1 MSAPS
6 FLDCGWERVVWFT
19 RGLSIHPG
27 KEPALSTGCTGG
39 RISDVYVDVM
49 TEREK
54 GYVAAEVET
63 REHTHS
69 AVRVT
74 VLFEVPQ
81 RTHVRQ
87 YTHCELANSRRS
99 YWYCLKLH
107 L

>member
-6 FLDCGWERVVWFT
+6 FLDCRWERVVWFT
-19 RGLSIHPG
+19 RGLSIYPG
-27 KEPALSTGCTGG
+27 KEPALSTGFTGE
-39 RISDVYVDVM
+39 RIADVDVVVV

-54 GYVAAEVET
+54 GHVRAGVET
-63 REHTHS
+63 QEHTHS

-81 RTHVRQ
+81 RTHARQ
-87 YTHCELANSRRS
+87 YTYCELANSRRCF
-99 YWYCLKLH
+99 WYCLKLH